1 MALIRGINS
10 HFPCPVCL
18 VPGEKLS
25 DLSVTFPLRTTEA
38 MKAVYEEANK
48 APSAATK
55 EAILK
60 ESGLRDVKVQV
71 PKLIDDT

>member
-38 MKAVYEEANK
+38 MKAVYEEANN
-48 APSAATK
+48 APNAAEK

-60 ESGLRDVKVQV
+60 ESGLRDVKV
-71 PKLIDDT
+71 

>member
-10 HFPCPVCL
+10 LFPCPVCL
-18 VPGEKLS
+18 VPGDKLS

-38 MKAVYEEANK
+38 MKAVYEEANN
-48 APSAATK
+48 APNAAEK

-60 ESGLRDVKVQV
+60 ESGLRDVKV
-71 PKLIDDT
+71 

>member
-10 HFPCPVCL
+10 LFPCPVCL
-18 VPGEKLS
+18 VPGDKLS

-38 MKAVYEEANK
+38 MKAIYEEANN
-48 APSAATK
+48 APNAGEK

-60 ESGLRDVKVQV
+60 ESGLQDVKV
-71 PKLIDDT
+71 

>member
-1 MALIRGINS
+1 MALVRGLNS

-18 VPGEKLS
+18 IPGEKLS
-25 DLSVTFPLRTTEA
+25 ELSVTFPLRTTEA

-48 APSAATK
+48 APNAAAK

-60 ESGLRDVKVQV
+60 GSGLRGIKV
-71 PKLIDDT
+71 